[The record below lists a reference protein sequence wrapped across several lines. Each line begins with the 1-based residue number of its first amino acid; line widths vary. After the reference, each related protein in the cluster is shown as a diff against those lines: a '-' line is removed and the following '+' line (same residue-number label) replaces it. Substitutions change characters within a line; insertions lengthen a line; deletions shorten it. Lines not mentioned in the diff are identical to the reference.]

1 MFDISF
7 QRCGRVRECSDL
19 LATHRLAASSARV
32 MADVDSEMHDA
43 AAGGA
48 GSAELHQR
56 TIRVLVVEDDPF
68 SVTVLQHLFAK
79 ITQGA
84 ERIYRHEP
92 RDRGRGTPGGG
103 SRGRLYGA
111 RRRVRSPAAATLPP
125 SLRRL

>member
-1 MFDISF
+1 MSRIRD
-7 QRCGRVRECSDL
+7 VSDSSVDVYESVPNRQP
-19 LATHRLAASSARV
+19 ATHRLAASSARV
-32 MADVDSEMHDA
+32 MADVESEMHDA

-84 ERIYRHEP
+84 ESFGLPPLAFEVTEA
-92 RDRGRGTPGGG
+92 GT
-103 SRGRLYGA
+103 A
-111 RRRVRSPAAATLPP
+111 EAAT
-125 SLRRL
+125 R

>member
-1 MFDISF
+1 MDVYESVPI
-7 QRCGRVRECSDL
+7 GAV
-19 LATHRLAASSARV
+19 SSAWV

-84 ERIYRHEP
+84 ESFGLPPLAFEVTEA
-92 RDRGRGTPGGG
+92 GT
-103 SRGRLYGA
+103 A
-111 RRRVRSPAAATLPP
+111 EAAT
-125 SLRRL
+125 R

>member
-1 MFDISF
+1 MRARKEKPANVCSWANCDISDSSVVDVYESVPT
-7 QRCGRVRECSDL
+7 RWP
-19 LATHRLAASSARV
+19 THRLAASSARV

-84 ERIYRHEP
+84 ESFGLPPLAFEVTEA
-92 RDRGRGTPGGG
+92 GT
-103 SRGRLYGA
+103 A
-111 RRRVRSPAAATLPP
+111 EAAT
-125 SLRRL
+125 R

>member
-1 MFDISF
+1 MFFPNDISDSSVVDVYESVPI
-7 QRCGRVRECSDL
+7 GAV
-19 LATHRLAASSARV
+19 SSAWV

-84 ERIYRHEP
+84 ESFGLPPLAFEVTEA
-92 RDRGRGTPGGG
+92 GT
-103 SRGRLYGA
+103 A
-111 RRRVRSPAAATLPP
+111 EAAT
-125 SLRRL
+125 R